1 MIQNGSPTERDRTAD
16 PAPLRLVAVVERAL
30 FASGAAKAAQG
41 RTVLSH
47 GRLAVILEPP
57 APRGEALAAARRAH
71 ALVTALW
78 RHGPVLPGGAGSV
91 FPGGAPQA
99 TAWLTAQGPRLEAAL
114 RRIGQRG
121 EFVVSLPL
129 GREQSREQGQKQGQ
143 GRRPSPSEANGAAP
157 LKGSGYLRARAAE
170 IRSAQRA
177 GAARKHAAQTLG
189 ADLAAALGAPAP
201 LMIESGAGA
210 ERRLDLCF
218 LAAKDAGPV
227 LARALSACAAG
238 AEASGPWPP
247 YSLAGAVL
255 SGGGATA
262 EDHSAGTGVAA

>member
-1 MIQNGSPTERDRTAD
+1 MIQNGSPTERNRTAD
-16 PAPLRLVAVVERAL
+16 PAPLRLVAVVERSL
-30 FASGAAKAAQG
+30 FASGAAAPALG

-91 FPGGAPQA
+91 FPGGAPEAQ
-99 TAWLTAQGPRLEAAL
+99 AWLTAHGPRLEAAL

-129 GREQSREQGQKQGQ
+129 EQELGHELGRG
-143 GRRPSPSEANGAAP
+143 PSPSEASGTGAAP
-157 LKGSGYLRARAAE
+157 LKGGGYLRARAAE
-170 IRSAQRA
+170 IRSAQHA
-177 GAARKHAAQTLG
+177 AAARKHAAQKLG

-227 LARALSACAAG
+227 LDRALSACADG

-255 SGGGATA
+255 GGGAGA
-262 EDHSAGTGVAA
+262 GQDHSAQAGVAA